1 MLFRKSLIL
10 RLYIKMK
17 SFGPFRYYNECRI
30 EDENII
36 ALKNTLRI
44 PLFYENFL

>member
-1 MLFRKSLIL
+1 
-10 RLYIKMK
+10 MK

-36 ALKNTLRI
+36 AHKNTLRI
-44 PLFYENFL
+44 PSLNDYGEIILNTVNNQSIF

>member
-1 MLFRKSLIL
+1 
-10 RLYIKMK
+10 MK

-44 PLFYENFL
+44 PSLNDYGEIILNPLNNQRTF